1 MQENVSILV
10 ADDDADDRF
19 LLKTMF
25 QENGFRETLY
35 FVEDG
40 IELMEYLQN
49 AIRSNPAN
57 PLPQLILL
65 DLNMPRKNGKEV
77 LSELKENPLWE
88 KIPVVIFSTTKN
100 ENEINKC
107 YELGA
112 VGYITKPDSYET
124 FIKAI
129 TDIMDTWLHANLPD
143 KIINN

>member
-25 QENGFRETLY
+25 QENGFRETLH

-40 IELMEYLQN
+40 IELMEYLLDAVRDNQT
-49 AIRSNPAN
+49 N
-57 PLPQLILL
+57 PLPKLILL
-65 DLNMPRKNGKEV
+65 DLNMPKKNGRQV
-77 LSELKENPLWE
+77 LNELKENPVL
-88 KIPVVIFSTTKN
+88 KRIPVVIFSTTKN
-100 ENEINKC
+100 ENEIKKC

-112 VGYITKPDSYET
+112 VGYVTKPDSYEA
-124 FIKAI
+124 FIKTI
-129 TDIMDTWLHANLPD
+129 TDIMDTWLHTNLPD

>member
-10 ADDDADDRF
+10 AEDDADDRF

-25 QENGFRETLY
+25 QENGFNETLY

-40 IELMEYLQN
+40 IELLEYLQKAESDN
-49 AIRSNPAN
+49 KSNPV
-57 PLPQLILL
+57 PRLILL
-65 DLNMPRKNGKEV
+65 DLNMPRKDGRQV
-77 LSELKENPLWE
+77 LSELKENPVLK
-88 KIPVVIFSTTKN
+88 KIPVVILSTTKN
-100 ENEINKC
+100 EKEIKKC

-124 FIKAI
+124 FMKTI
-129 TDIMDTWLHANLPD
+129 TDIIDTWLHTNLPD